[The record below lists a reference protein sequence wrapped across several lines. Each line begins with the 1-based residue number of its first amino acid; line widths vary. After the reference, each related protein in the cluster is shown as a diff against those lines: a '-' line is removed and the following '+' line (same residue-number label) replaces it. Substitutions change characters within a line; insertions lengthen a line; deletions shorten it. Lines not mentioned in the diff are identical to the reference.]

1 MNGGMWRSEFDD
13 GEGFWLPLWIGALIY
28 LIMALWWLAR
38 NRWDVRT
45 GLMKLMIP
53 EYAFRAFLL
62 TPAMALGL
70 LLSYIFESR
79 RVFNESLDR
88 FFGQKA
94 GKSKNI

>member
-1 MNGGMWRSEFDD
+1 
-13 GEGFWLPLWIGALIY
+13 
-28 LIMALWWLAR
+28 
-38 NRWDVRT
+38 
-45 GLMKLMIP
+45 MKLMIP

-88 FFGQKA
+88 FLGQKA
-94 GKSKNI
+94 GKSGMRRADRDKNIL